1 MRYRLNKKLF
11 HIENDTVLGPDDAS
25 VEIMNL
31 EEYKQRYPD
40 LVPNH
45 ALTHSLQNV
54 HYCKADLLRNC
65 IVGTFAIPK
74 KENLLGPRTD
84 FGYYMDKTKLIFVDD
99 SGTVSQWLHEIEK
112 IQIMEKTYVVH
123 FFFEF
128 LEFII
133 NKDVGFLQEFE
144 ERMTALEDSLSGE
157 TIREFDREILR
168 CRKELLRLNSYYTQ
182 LIDIGETL
190 SENHNHILNEDDCRL
205 FQLYV
210 DRVSRLYDTTKDLR
224 ESALQIFEMYQS
236 RIDTRQNNIMQFLTV
251 VTTIFL
257 PLTLIA
263 GWYGM
268 NFANMPELGWKYGYL
283 VIVAISAIIVIL
295 EFWYFK
301 RKHWFK

>member
-1 MRYRLNKKLF
+1 MTAELSANGFMKLKNPDYG
-11 HIENDTVLGPDDAS
+11 ENICCP
-25 VEIMNL
+25 
-31 EEYKQRYPD
+31 
-40 LVPNH
+40 
-45 ALTHSLQNV
+45 
-54 HYCKADLLRNC
+54 LL
-65 IVGTFAIPK
+65 
-74 KENLLGPRTD
+74 
-84 FGYYMDKTKLIFVDD
+84 
-99 SGTVSQWLHEIEK
+99 
-112 IQIMEKTYVVH
+112 
-123 FFFEF
+123 FEF

-283 VIVAISAIIVIL
+283 VIRSHQRHHCHSGIL
-295 EFWYFK
+295 VFQT
-301 RKHWFK
+301 